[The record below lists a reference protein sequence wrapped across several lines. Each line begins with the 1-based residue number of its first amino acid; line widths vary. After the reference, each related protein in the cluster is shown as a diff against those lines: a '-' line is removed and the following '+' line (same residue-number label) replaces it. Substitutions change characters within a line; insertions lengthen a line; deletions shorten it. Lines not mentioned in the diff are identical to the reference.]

1 MWVHRI
7 FWYVRSQFTT
17 KTLMR
22 ARIPVLLQGFVY
34 GRDAL
39 QATMYV
45 SDDVTTRIAG

>member
-1 MWVHRI
+1 MWIPKI

-22 ARIPVLLQGFVY
+22 VRIPVPLRGFVY

-39 QATMYV
+39 QATMYA